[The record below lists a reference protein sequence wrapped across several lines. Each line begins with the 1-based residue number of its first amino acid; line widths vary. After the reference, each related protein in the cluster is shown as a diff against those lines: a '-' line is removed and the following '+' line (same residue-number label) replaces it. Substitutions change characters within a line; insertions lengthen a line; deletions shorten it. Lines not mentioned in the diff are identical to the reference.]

1 MEFLNVEIEK
11 GFFLIR
17 ELLSIYAVNE
27 QKMPRRNPGHLNEWR
42 IYILHVCIAMRRKSR
57 AKKKTHGLLY
67 IFVQYPIKMNFHI
80 RVIRFRALLSV

>member
-1 MEFLNVEIEK
+1 MQMLVEKTFMEFLNVEIEK

-42 IYILHVCIAMRRKSR
+42 IYILHVCIAMRKKSR
-57 AKKKTHGLLY
+57 AKKNNTWFIIY
-67 IFVQYPIKMNFHI
+67 I
-80 RVIRFRALLSV
+80 RAISY